1 LKQENKRIIR
11 AIVSGGGTG
20 GHLFPGIA
28 VAEAILDNFPHSK
41 VLFIGTERQI
51 DARALQGRSFETAV
65 LKCRPLKGLG
75 LLARLMTVVRLPAS
89 LFAAAGIIR
98 RFRPDLVLGVGGYV
112 TGPVILAAR
121 FLKVPCCIHEQN
133 SVPGLANRLLG
144 RIVHKVFISLPDS
157 AAYFPDAKTVLTG
170 NPVRR
175 ELLTAASTPAQKEN
189 QRPTLL
195 VLGGSQGAHR
205 VNMLMIEALAEH
217 RSALPTGFA
226 VIHQTGTRDEEEVRK
241 EYSRLKIKAKV
252 AAFFNDMAT
261 LYREADLVIS
271 RAGATTLAELMLFAK
286 PAILIPFPFAADNHQ
301 EKNGLL
307 LVERG
312 GARMFVEA
320 ELTGTILGREIVRL
334 ITDKEE
340 QRRMAARM
348 AGLAR
353 PEATETI
360 VEECLSLIR

>member
-1 LKQENKRIIR
+1 LY
-11 AIVSGGGTG
+11 
-20 GHLFPGIA
+20 
-28 VAEAILDNFPHSK
+28 NFPNSK
-41 VLFIGTERQI
+41 VLFIGTERQV
-51 DARALQGRSFETAV
+51 DARALQDRPFETAV

-75 LLARLMTVVRLPAS
+75 PLARLMTVVRLPVR
-89 LFAAAGIIR
+89 LIAAAGIIR
-98 RFRPDLVLGVGGYV
+98 RFKPDLVLGVGGYV

-121 FLKVPCCIHEQN
+121 LLGVPCCIHEQN

-144 RIVHKVFISLPDS
+144 RIVHKVFISIPGSD
-157 AAYFPDAKTVLTG
+157 AFFPAAKTILTG

-175 ELLTAASTPAQKEN
+175 ELLTAAATPVQKEN
-189 QRPTLL
+189 HCPTLL

-205 VNMLMIEALAEH
+205 LNMLMLQALAEH
-217 RSALPTGFA
+217 RSALPGGFT
-226 VIHQTGTRDEEEVRK
+226 VIHQTGARDEEQVRE
-241 EYSRLKIKAKV
+241 EYSRLEIRAQV
-252 AAFFNDMAT
+252 AAFFNDMTAC
-261 LYREADLVIS
+261 YREADLVVS

-312 GARMFVEA
+312 GAEMFIEA
-320 ELTGTILGREIVRL
+320 ELTGTILGREIIRL

-340 QRRMAARM
+340 RRRMAARM

-360 VEECLSLIR
+360 VEECLSLIT